1 MYIATSISSL
11 AVVIVNVLPEPT
23 VIADAL
29 FVAVVVSP
37 FKYLTETV
45 GDVDEELSST
55 IPLPAVILVT
65 VPVLLVQFWSLSNK
79 PNGISDKAIWLT
91 TSAIFPAWL

>member
-1 MYIATSISSL
+1 MSIATSISSL
-11 AVVIVNVLPEPT
+11 AVVIINVLPEPT

-65 VPVLLVQFWSLSNK
+65 ALVKNGTSLRNKLNPIVDNVLLE
-79 PNGISDKAIWLT
+79 T
-91 TSAIFPAWL
+91 